1 MEITRNSVPGVGELH
16 DGVTRAG
23 QHVRILVDH
32 SGERHLFLYSP
43 SDEVITIT
51 FESDEADRVAELLH
65 SVPLPDRMAAL
76 ERRVSEL
83 AGRTR

>member
-1 MEITRNSVPGVGELH
+1 MQITRHTVPGVGELH

-23 QHVRILVDH
+23 HHLRVLVDR
-32 SGERHLFLYSP
+32 SGERHLFVYSP

-51 FESDEADRVAELLH
+51 LETDEADRLAELLH
-65 SVPLPDRMAAL
+65 TAPLPDRMAAL
-76 ERRVSEL
+76 ERRVREL

>member
-1 MEITRNSVPGVGELH
+1 MQITRNAVPGLGELY

-23 QHVRILVDH
+23 QHLRILVER
-32 SGERHLFLYSP
+32 SGERHLFLYSQ

-51 FESDEADRVAELLH
+51 FEGDEADRVAELLH
-65 SVPLPDRMAAL
+65 SAPLPDRMAAL

-83 AGRTR
+83 AGRS